1 MTLKEIRA
9 EKGLTMREVAKQCGI
24 DESTYCLIEH
34 GKRNPSVKTAK
45 KIAKVL
51 DFDWTAFF

>member
-1 MTLKEIRA
+1 
-9 EKGLTMREVAKQCGI
+9 MREVAKQCGI